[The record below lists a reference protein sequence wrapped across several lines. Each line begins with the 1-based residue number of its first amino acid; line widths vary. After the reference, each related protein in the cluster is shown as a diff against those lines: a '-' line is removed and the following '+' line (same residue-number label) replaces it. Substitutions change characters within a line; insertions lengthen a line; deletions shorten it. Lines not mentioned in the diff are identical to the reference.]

1 MTVSRG
7 AGKAPTDADKDGKSR
22 IDQLAKIA
30 RLYHLEDVGQRQIA
44 ERLNVST
51 ASVSR
56 ALARARELGI
66 VHITI
71 NESPAASHSR
81 LEIAMERR
89 FGLRECLLVDRS
101 EQLEQT
107 YGALAGRM
115 GALLSRILKPGTT
128 LGLSWGETLKAVGE
142 NLPSI
147 PAAHV
152 DVVPIIGAMGKI
164 ETGVYPNSIART
176 FAEKL
181 GGNAY
186 LVNTPAIV
194 DTPATRSSIMADS
207 NFDQVRRLWRRL
219 SAVILGVSGLSA
231 DTSVHRGGIFSRS
244 DLAEMRSRAGVCATN
259 FIILDAEGQPVAT
272 QFSGRIVCLSLS
284 EMKDIRNVVIVAAGD
299 NKVGPLRAVLKSG
312 VAHVLVT
319 DVACAKAL
327 MASGSQAGNRADFHD
342 ALPGGQSL

>member
-1 MTVSRG
+1 MDVSRDRTSR
-7 AGKAPTDADKDGKSR
+7 AGSDEAASR
-22 IDQLAKIA
+22 IGQLVKIA

-56 ALARARELGI
+56 ALARAKELGI

-71 NESPAASHSR
+71 DESPAASNAE
-81 LEIAMERR
+81 LEIAMEQR
-89 FGLRECLLVDRS
+89 FGLRECLLVGRFDAM
-101 EQLEQT
+101 EQT
-107 YGALAGRM
+107 FSALAGRV
-115 GALLSRILKPGTT
+115 ATLLSRILKPGST

-142 NLPSI
+142 NLPSL
-147 PAAHV
+147 PTVRA

-194 DTPATRSSIMADS
+194 DNPQTRSSIMADS
-207 NFDQVRRLWRRL
+207 NFEQVRKRWRRL
-219 SAVILGVSGLSA
+219 TAVILGVSGLGA
-231 DTSVHRGGIFSRS
+231 DTSVYRGGIFTRM
-244 DLAEMRSRAGVCATN
+244 DLSAMRSRGGVCATN
-259 FIILDAEGQPVAT
+259 FIILDAEGRPVST
-272 QFSGRIVCLSLS
+272 PFSERIVCLSVA

-299 NKVGPLRAVLKSG
+299 TKVEPLRAALRSG
-312 VAHVLVT
+312 FPHVLVT
-319 DVACAKAL
+319 DVECARAL
-327 MASGSQAGNRADFHD
+327 LELKGSV
-342 ALPGGQSL
+342 